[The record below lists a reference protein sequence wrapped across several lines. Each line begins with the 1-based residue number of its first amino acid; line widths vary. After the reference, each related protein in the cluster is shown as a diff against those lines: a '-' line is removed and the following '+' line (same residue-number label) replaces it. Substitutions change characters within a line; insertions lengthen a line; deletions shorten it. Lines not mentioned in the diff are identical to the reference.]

1 MEHSFSCRFQW
12 KIPGSYGKSENAALF
27 SRKECSKGKVVFYL
41 LKPIFDTS
49 FRLSRPFVR

>member
-1 MEHSFSCRFQW
+1 MEHSFSYRFQW
-12 KIPGSYGKSENAALF
+12 KIPGSYGKSEKAALF

-49 FRLSRPFVR
+49 FRLSLPFVR